1 MNVSERLAKLPK
13 IELHVHLEACVKR
26 STIQW
31 LSEKNNIN
39 IPDYFKST
47 EPLYFK
53 TFEDFVEVFWTIGRV
68 IVTEDDFSYV
78 MRDAIDYVQRNN
90 IVYCEISWTPHLY
103 TERGFSFSKVMAVL
117 NAELAKHNAQEQI
130 RFIIDVQ
137 RDHGLEAGTKV
148 FKKVFN
154 TADINVVGIGLTGF
168 EEGHPASIFK
178 DLFLEAAEL
187 GFGCTA
193 HAGEYGDSTEIWRC
207 VNDLKV
213 TRIGHG
219 IRAITDQ
226 KLMQHLAE
234 HNIHLEI
241 SLTSN
246 VRLERV
252 ESYAKHPIVDFI
264 NKGISVGVNS
274 DDPTVFE
281 IDLLDEYNYFLGEC
295 GLSYEQLKQSNY
307 AALEAA
313 FCSPKQKEI
322 LKKELNNT
330 W

>member
-1 MNVSERLAKLPK
+1 MTVSERLAKLPK
-13 IELHVHLEACVKR
+13 IELHVHLEACIKR

-31 LSEKNNIN
+31 LSEKNKIT

-68 IVTEDDFSYV
+68 IQSEEDFSYV
-78 MRDAIDYVQRNN
+78 VRDTVDYLRRNN
-90 IVYCEISWTPHLY
+90 IVYCEVAWTPHLY
-103 TERGFSFSKVMAVL
+103 MERGFSFEKVMKVF
-117 NAELAKHNAQEQI
+117 NAELTKHNAQEQI

-137 RDHGLEAGTKV
+137 RDHGLEVGQNVFQKV
-148 FKKVFN
+148 FDTPN
-154 TADINVVGIGLTGF
+154 INVVGIGLTGF

-178 DLFLEAAEL
+178 GLFLKAADL

-193 HAGEYGDSTEIWRC
+193 HAGEYGDSMEIWRC

-219 IRAITDQ
+219 IRAITDE
-226 KLMQHLAE
+226 KLMQHLVD

-241 SLTSN
+241 SMTSN

-252 ESYAKHPIVDFI
+252 ENYAKHPIADFI

-307 AALEAA
+307 DALTAA
-313 FCSPKQKEI
+313 FCNDKQKQE
-322 LKKELNNT
+322 LKALLDAA